1 MRKRAHRVKSQP
13 SDENE
18 EKGTKDCKNLCVKA
32 NEDSK
37 RNRKR
42 TIWWII
48 DQNKY
53 KYDIFSS
60 FIQLKLT
67 IYGCNL
73 HRYEE
78 SSCCKYLTQ

>member
-1 MRKRAHRVKSQP
+1 MRKRAQRT
-13 SDENE
+13 E
-18 EKGTKDCKNLCVKA
+18 KNLCVEA